1 MDLSNLEDLRTALK
15 LAGIQPRH
23 DLGQNF
29 LVDAD
34 SLNLIIQA
42 AGLSAEDTV
51 LEIGPGLGS
60 LTVKLAEKVK
70 KVIAVE
76 SDPKLAQLLGR
87 YASSNTEIIQ
97 SDILQFDFRQLPKNY
112 KVVSNIPY
120 YLTSKIIRLLV
131 ENPNPPQTI
140 VLLIQK
146 EVAQRVCALP
156 GDLSVLGLSV
166 QYYGQPEIIGYVE
179 REKFWPSPEVNSA
192 ILKISVSGP
201 VFEADPQKLF
211 RLVKAGF
218 GEKRK
223 MLKNSLAGGLN
234 ASDELISTMLSDAGI
249 SPDRRAQ
256 ELSLKDWEKLYNV
269 VVKHKLL

>member
-15 LAGIQPRH
+15 LAGIHPRH

-29 LVDAD
+29 LVDAE

-42 AGLSAEDTV
+42 AGLSPDDTV

-76 SDPKLAQLLGR
+76 SDLKLAHLLGR
-87 YASSNTEIIQ
+87 YASENTEIIQ
-97 SDILQFDFRQLPKNY
+97 SDILQFDFRQLPKGY

-146 EVAQRVCALP
+146 EVAERICAKP
-156 GDLSVLGLSV
+156 GNLSVLGLSV
-166 QYYGQPEIIGYVE
+166 QYYGKPEIIDMVG
-179 REKFWPSPEVNSA
+179 REKFWPSPDVDSA
-192 ILKISVSGP
+192 ILKISWTGP
-201 VFEADPQKLF
+201 AFPADPQKLF

-234 ASDELISTMLSDAGI
+234 ATDELIGSLLSQAKI
-249 SPDRRAQ
+249 APDRRAQ
-256 ELSLKDWEKLYNV
+256 ELKVADWGRLYTEAEKANLI
-269 VVKHKLL
+269 